1 MASAR
6 MSGNFIS
13 PSRHFHV
20 QEPMGATL
28 IVGMLCVHLLCFGA
42 MFLLISTRL
51 HGRKM
56 GMEVFAIGNFLLGSA
71 YVLQLLG
78 GPPGWNTMSVV
89 NHTLTLCA
97 PAVYAVGAVRF
108 FGRPARLWRPL
119 ITLAL
124 AYTAAQV
131 VVQWTL
137 GSAARYAMLAGASA
151 LLFLAM
157 ATTVIHGARTF
168 ARDLRVELVLFA
180 ALIGGIFVLNAM
192 KFVVILQNGLEAL
205 DMDSRFQT
213 VFYLYM
219 SFLATVLAPSII
231 WLVLRRLTD
240 ELHAMA
246 AHDPLTRL
254 LNRRGLLDGLQAHF
268 RSRTAG
274 TAHLLIV
281 DIDHFK
287 HINDSHG
294 HKAGDTVL
302 CHVADVLRDTARQGD
317 LACRLGGEEFV
328 VICLNTD
335 AEGAMRLAERAR
347 ATIENNDV
355 RTAAAPD
362 GPIRCTVTIGI
373 SPGFADPQELDRA
386 MQQADAALYRGK
398 NAGRNRI
405 ERNDGAVQASLSTK
419 TEPLAPS
426 PAH

>member
-1 MASAR
+1 
-6 MSGNFIS
+6 
-13 PSRHFHV
+13 
-20 QEPMGATL
+20 MGATL
-28 IVGMLCVHLLCFGA
+28 IVSMLCVHLLCFSA

-51 HGRKM
+51 HGKKM

-71 YVLQLLG
+71 YVLQLVG
-78 GPPGWNTMSVV
+78 GPPGWNAMSVV

-97 PAVYAVGAVRF
+97 PAVYAVGAMRF
-108 FGRPARLWRPL
+108 FGRAAPLWRPL
-119 ITLAL
+119 LTLAL
-124 AYTAAQV
+124 AYAAAQI

-137 GSAARYAMLAGASA
+137 GTEVRYAMLAGASA

-157 ATTVIHGARTF
+157 TATVIQGAHTF
-168 ARDLRVELVLFA
+168 ARDLRAEMVLFA
-180 ALIGGIFVLNAM
+180 VLIGGIFALNAM
-192 KFVVILQNGLEAL
+192 KFVMVLKDGLEAL
-205 DMDSRFQT
+205 DMNSRFQT

-240 ELHAMA
+240 ELRAMA

-254 LNRRGLLDGLQAHF
+254 LNRRGMLDGLDTYF

-274 TAHLLIV
+274 PAHLLIV

-287 HINDSHG
+287 RINDTYG
-294 HKAGDTVL
+294 HQIGDTVL

-328 VICLNTD
+328 VICPDTD
-335 AEGAMRLAERAR
+335 AEGALRLASRAR
-347 ATIENNDV
+347 TAIENSEV
-355 RTAAAPD
+355 VTAAAPG

-373 SPGFADPQELDRA
+373 SAGFAGPQELDRA

-398 NAGRNRI
+398 HTGRNRI
-405 ERNDGAVQASLSTK
+405 ERSGEAQKVDSATESAPLGARDRKSVV
-419 TEPLAPS
+419 
-426 PAH
+426 